1 MAGWAWWNDG
11 RRSPYILHPSSFIL
25 HPSSF
30 ILHPSSF
37 ILQVDPIYL
46 IIIAAVIIALP
57 FVLRRLLSGKLN
69 EARKALEARAATLA
83 GRASAPPAGA
93 ARRPAPVERAPTTT
107 APMKAAP
114 VEVKVKGLIEQ
125 GRKIEAIKLV
135 RETGNP
141 SLEAAKDSVDAI
153 EQHGRPTL
161 GEMGMMSTI
170 RLTQE
175 LSRQVRQLIARGEKI
190 EAIRLVR
197 DQTGLDLK
205 EAKELV
211 ERLG

>member
-1 MAGWAWWNDG
+1 MEFA
-11 RRSPYILHPSSFIL
+11 
-25 HPSSF
+25 
-30 ILHPSSF
+30 
-37 ILQVDPIYL
+37 YL
-46 IIIAAVIIALP
+46 ALLAVLIVALP
-57 FVLRRLLSGKLN
+57 FVLRRLLSGKLQ
-69 EARKALEARAATLA
+69 EAKKALEARAATLA
-83 GRASAPPAGA
+83 GRASATPAGA
-93 ARRPAPVERAPTTT
+93 ARKSVPVERAPTQ
-107 APMKAAP
+107 AAP
-114 VEVKVKGLIEQ
+114 LKSAPIKVAPIEIQVKGLIEQ
-125 GRKIEAIKLV
+125 GKKIEAIRLV
-135 RETGNP
+135 RVTSSL

-175 LSRQVRQLIARGEKI
+175 LGKQVRQLVARGEKI

-197 DQTGLDLK
+197 DQTGLDLR

>member
-1 MAGWAWWNDG
+1 
-11 RRSPYILHPSSFIL
+11 
-25 HPSSF
+25 
-30 ILHPSSF
+30 
-37 ILQVDPIYL
+37 VDPIYL
-46 IIIAAVIIALP
+46 IIIAAVIVALP

-69 EARKALEARAATLA
+69 EARKALEARAAKLA
-83 GRASAPPAGA
+83 GRASPSPAGTT
-93 ARRPAPVERAPTTT
+93 RRTAPAERAPRTT

-114 VEVKVKGLIEQ
+114 IEIRVQGLIEQ
-125 GRKIEAIKLV
+125 GKKIEAIKLV
-135 RETGNP
+135 RETGNL

-175 LSRQVRQLIARGEKI
+175 LSRQVRQLIAKGEKI